1 MLQDREQKEFKVYD
15 EESLQQLF
23 FMSVLWIFD
32 HGKITGN
39 AIILHVSV
47 LCLVV
52 GLGKTMQ
59 FSFQVLPH
67 NSLEKFGLGNL
78 DQILG

>member
-1 MLQDREQKEFKVYD
+1 MMNKVCNIT
-15 EESLQQLF
+15 L
-23 FMSVLWIFD
+23 FMSILQNFD
-32 HGKITGN
+32 HSKITGN
-39 AIILHVSV
+39 AINQHVSV

-52 GLGKTMQ
+52 GLGTTMQ

-67 NSLEKFGLGNL
+67 NCLKRFGLENL

>member
-1 MLQDREQKEFKVYD
+1 MLQDREQKEFKVVA
-15 EESLQQLF
+15 EGLQQV

-39 AIILHVSV
+39 AIILHVSF

-52 GLGKTMQ
+52 GLGKTTQ
-59 FSFQVLPH
+59 FNFQVLPR
-67 NSLEKFGLGNL
+67 NSLEKLGLENL
-78 DQILG
+78 D

>member
-1 MLQDREQKEFKVYD
+1 MT
-15 EESLQQLF
+15 
-23 FMSVLWIFD
+23 VLWNFD
-32 HGKITGN
+32 HSKITGN
-39 AIILHVSV
+39 AIIQHVSV

-52 GLGKTMQ
+52 GLGTKTQ

-67 NSLEKFGLGNL
+67 NCLKRFGLENL